1 MISSAAVAADS
12 ESIIITFASVLTS
25 STAFCAALILAISFE
40 VEVVYIEDE
49 GFVEGL
55 VGTCFVGAK
64 HFTAKAPLAKQNG
77 FPG

>member
-1 MISSAAVAADS
+1 MISSAAFVADP
-12 ESIIITFASVLTS
+12 ESIIIILASVLTS
-25 STAFCAALILAISFE
+25 STAFCAALILASSLDI
-40 VEVVYIEDE
+40 EVVYVVDE

-55 VGTCFVGAK
+55 VGTYFVGAK

>member
-1 MISSAAVAADS
+1 MIVKDIYVYFNQALL
-12 ESIIITFASVLTS
+12 IVLHIHIFQRFTK
-25 STAFCAALILAISFE
+25 LKQKN
-40 VEVVYIEDE
+40 VYIEDE
-49 GFVEGL
+49 GFVECL